1 MNARHAL
8 LVVAAASLAGC
19 SFFRDIGLAEN
30 EPDPEVLREGDNAD
44 QPAHVV
50 VQHVLISFDGAGVP
64 GVTRSQ
70 DEARALAQRVL
81 TEAQNGADFA
91 DLVRLYSDDRAGDG
105 SYSIANWGVPTE
117 SGEVERRKLVRGF
130 SAMAFTLPAGEI
142 AVVPYESNTSP
153 FGWHVV
159 KRVR

>member
-1 MNARHAL
+1 MRPRHAL
-8 LVVAAASLAGC
+8 LVLAAASLAGC
-19 SFFRDIGLAEN
+19 SFFRDIGLAQN
-30 EPDPEVLREGDNAD
+30 EPDPEALREGGNAD

-70 DEARALAQRVL
+70 DEARALAERVL
-81 TEAQNGADFA
+81 AQAQTGIDFA
-91 DLVRLYSDDRAGDG
+91 EMVRLYSDDRGG
-105 SYSIANWGVPTE
+105 NGTYSIANWGVPTD
-117 SGEVERRKLVRGF
+117 SGEVERRKMARAFG
-130 SAMAFTLPAGEI
+130 AMAFTLPVGQI
-142 AVVPYESNTSP
+142 GIVPYDSNTSP